1 MEDPRIRKFAQ
12 FLIRSAVGLEKGEK
26 ILIELHGS
34 ETGLMK
40 ALVQEAYAVGGKPFV
55 HIFDYAVEG
64 ALVQGADAE
73 HMEEIASYELERMRD
88 MDAYI
93 DIRATT
99 NISMWHNV
107 SDEAQKRYRQ
117 YYWGPIHLA
126 ERCNHTKW
134 SVLRYPNDAMAQLAG
149 VSTEE
154 YEDFYFRACLVDYD
168 KMGRAMQP
176 LQDLMAR
183 TDKVRIVAP
192 GTDISF
198 SIKGIPSFGMHGNRN
213 IPDGEIYGIIGM
225 SGAGKSTLLK
235 LLLGW
240 LPDYTGT
247 ISFDDVDIHTVT
259 PAQLQQQMSYIEQNV
274 FLFNTTIRENITLGE
289 DFSEEQLHA
298 AIQGSALAADLA
310 AMPDGLDTVVGEN
323 GSNLSGGQ
331 KQRVAIARALIHNR
345 SILLVDE
352 GTSALDQK
360 NADLVEKSL
369 LTNPDLT
376 LILISHHLSAE
387 RRTQFDRVYELTPV
401 TQ

>member
-40 ALVQEAYAVGGKPFV
+40 SLVQEAYAVGGKPFV

-134 SVLRYPNDAMAQLAG
+134 SVLRYPNDAWPSWRAFPRKSMRTSISGPAWWTTTRWAG
-149 VSTEE
+149 PCS
-154 YEDFYFRACLVDYD
+154 
-168 KMGRAMQP
+168 P
-176 LQDLMAR
+176 SR
-183 TDKVRIVAP
+183 T
-192 GTDISF
+192 
-198 SIKGIPSFGMHGNRN
+198 
-213 IPDGEIYGIIGM
+213 
-225 SGAGKSTLLK
+225 
-235 LLLGW
+235 
-240 LPDYTGT
+240 
-247 ISFDDVDIHTVT
+247 
-259 PAQLQQQMSYIEQNV
+259 
-274 FLFNTTIRENITLGE
+274 
-289 DFSEEQLHA
+289 
-298 AIQGSALAADLA
+298 
-310 AMPDGLDTVVGEN
+310 
-323 GSNLSGGQ
+323 
-331 KQRVAIARALIHNR
+331 
-345 SILLVDE
+345 
-352 GTSALDQK
+352 
-360 NADLVEKSL
+360 
-369 LTNPDLT
+369 
-376 LILISHHLSAE
+376 
-387 RRTQFDRVYELTPV
+387 
-401 TQ
+401 

>member
-168 KMGRAMQP
+168 KMGRAH
-176 LQDLMAR
+176 A
-183 TDKVRIVAP
+183 AP
-192 GTDISF
+192 PG
-198 SIKGIPSFGMHGNRN
+198 
-213 IPDGEIYGIIGM
+213 PDGQDRQGPYRR
-225 SGAGKSTLLK
+225 SRHRH
-235 LLLGW
+235 LLLHQGH
-240 LPDYTGT
+240 P
-247 ISFDDVDIHTVT
+247 
-259 PAQLQQQMSYIEQNV
+259 QL
-274 FLFNTTIRENITLGE
+274 R
-289 DFSEEQLHA
+289 D
-298 AIQGSALAADLA
+298 
-310 AMPDGLDTVVGEN
+310 
-323 GSNLSGGQ
+323 
-331 KQRVAIARALIHNR
+331 ARQPEH
-345 SILLVDE
+345 
-352 GTSALDQK
+352 
-360 NADLVEKSL
+360 
-369 LTNPDLT
+369 P
-376 LILISHHLSAE
+376 
-387 RRTQFDRVYELTPV
+387 RR
-401 TQ
+401 

>member
-73 HMEEIASYELERMRD
+73 HMEEIASYELARMRD

-99 NISMWHNV
+99 NISAWHNV

-117 YYWGPIHLA
+117 YYWGPIHLDQ
-126 ERCNHTKW
+126 RCNHTKW

-168 KMGRAMQP
+168 KMGRAMRP

-183 TDKVRIVAP
+183 TDRVRIVSP

-213 IPDGEIYGIIGM
+213 IPDGEIYTAPVKNSVNGVITYNAPSLHGGIKHENICLRFIEGKIVEATSSNTEALNKVLDTDAGARYVGEFAIGVNPFVTKPM
-225 SGAGKSTLLK
+225 LDILFDEKISGSIHFTPGCCYDDAYNGNKSSVHWDLVSIMTPEW
-235 LLLGW
+235 GGGEI
-240 LPDYTGT
+240 Y
-247 ISFDDVDIHTVT
+247 FDDV
-259 PAQLQQQMSYIEQNV
+259 L
-274 FLFNTTIRENITLGE
+274 IRK
-289 DFSEEQLHA
+289 
-298 AIQGSALAADLA
+298 
-310 AMPDGLDTVVGEN
+310 DGLFVLDELKCPNPEN
-323 GSNLSGGQ
+323 L
-331 KQRVAIARALIHNR
+331 K
-345 SILLVDE
+345 
-352 GTSALDQK
+352 
-360 NADLVEKSL
+360 
-369 LTNPDLT
+369 
-376 LILISHHLSAE
+376 
-387 RRTQFDRVYELTPV
+387 
-401 TQ
+401 

>member
-73 HMEEIASYELERMRD
+73 HMEEIASYELQRMRD

-99 NISMWHNV
+99 NISAWHNV

-154 YEDFYFRACLVDYD
+154 YEDFYFRACWWTTTRWA
-168 KMGRAMQP
+168 GP
-176 LQDLMAR
+176 CSPPDLMAR

-213 IPDGEIYGIIGM
+213 IPDGEIYTSPVKGSVNGHITYNVPSPYDGFLFRDVYLEFQDGKIVKATSNNTDYMNEILDIDEGARYIGEFAF
-225 SGAGKSTLLK
+225 GVNPEITHPIGDILFDEKIAGSFHLTPGNSYDNASNGNHSAVHWDLIQIQTPEY
-235 LLLGW
+235 GGGEIW
-240 LPDYTGT
+240 
-247 ISFDDVDIHTVT
+247 FDDV
-259 PAQLQQQMSYIEQNV
+259 L
-274 FLFNTTIRENITLGE
+274 IRK
-289 DFSEEQLHA
+289 
-298 AIQGSALAADLA
+298 
-310 AMPDGLDTVVGEN
+310 DGLFVLDELKCLNPEN
-323 GSNLSGGQ
+323 LLS
-331 KQRVAIARALIHNR
+331 K
-345 SILLVDE
+345 E
-352 GTSALDQK
+352 
-360 NADLVEKSL
+360 E
-369 LTNPDLT
+369 
-376 LILISHHLSAE
+376 
-387 RRTQFDRVYELTPV
+387 
-401 TQ
+401 

>member
-154 YEDFYFRACLVDYD
+154 YEGLLFPGLPCGLR
-168 KMGRAMQP
+168 
-176 LQDLMAR
+176 QDGPGHA
-183 TDKVRIVAP
+183 AP
-192 GTDISF
+192 PG
-198 SIKGIPSFGMHGNRN
+198 
-213 IPDGEIYGIIGM
+213 PDGQDRQGPYSSLPAQTSPSPSRASPV
-225 SGAGKSTLLK
+225 SGCTA
-235 LLLGW
+235 
-240 LPDYTGT
+240 TGT
-247 ISFDDVDIHTVT
+247 SPTVRST
-259 PAQLQQQMSYIEQNV
+259 P
-274 FLFNTTIRENITLGE
+274 R
-289 DFSEEQLHA
+289 
-298 AIQGSALAADLA
+298 
-310 AMPDGLDTVVGEN
+310 P
-323 GSNLSGGQ
+323 
-331 KQRVAIARALIHNR
+331 
-345 SILLVDE
+345 
-352 GTSALDQK
+352 
-360 NADLVEKSL
+360 
-369 LTNPDLT
+369 
-376 LILISHHLSAE
+376 
-387 RRTQFDRVYELTPV
+387 
-401 TQ
+401 